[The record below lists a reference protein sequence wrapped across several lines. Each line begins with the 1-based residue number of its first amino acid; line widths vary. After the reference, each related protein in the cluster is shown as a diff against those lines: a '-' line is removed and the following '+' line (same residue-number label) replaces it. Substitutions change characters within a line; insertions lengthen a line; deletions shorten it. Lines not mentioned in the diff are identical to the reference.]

1 MSFTDSLPKDCVL
14 DRLRAMIIQEDTHY
28 AYESYFP
35 NTSWEEMELQA
46 QLNASWREKICQ
58 WSYNVVDHF
67 DLPREVVAI
76 SLDLF
81 DRYLATRGNQCSGNM
96 ALLASLTTLHI
107 AIKVHSEKNIK
118 VSTLA
123 SLSRGQFGAEHI
135 EQMEWR
141 LMNALGWKLHPP
153 TLFAFV
159 SHLLMVF
166 PSDVH
171 HSVRKELFEVA
182 IYMAELSVCD
192 SFFVKYPAS
201 TVAIA
206 AIINVMEDLPLS
218 RLSPRSRDEFWATLS
233 HHVSGFHPADIAAAR
248 DRLRAMFAA
257 SSPCNTQPSNSTYYE
272 PSVTNS
278 PTSTTEMQ
286 LDEAAS
292 IATTSSSSNFIK
304 SKATTNNNSNNNT
317 STDQFRYSPSP
328 TPSSQRM
335 MAAASASASPMSYCT
350 SRTSTRIASSPI
362 VADMQ

>member
-1 MSFTDSLPKDCVL
+1 MSFTESLPKDCVL

-28 AYESYFP
+28 SYESYFP

-141 LMNALGWKLHPP
+141 VMNALGWKLHPP

-159 SHLLMVF
+159 SHLLMLF
-166 PSDVH
+166 SNDVH
-171 HSVRKELFEVA
+171 HTVRKELFEVA

-192 SFFVKYPAS
+192 SYFVRFPAS
-201 TVAIA
+201 TVAMA

-218 RLSPRSRDEFWATLS
+218 RLSLRCRDDFWSTLS
-233 HHVSGFHPADIAAAR
+233 HHVSGFHPTDITAAQ
-248 DRLRAMFAA
+248 DRLRAMFSA
-257 SSPCNTQPSNSTYYE
+257 SSPSNNNTQPSTSTYYE
-272 PSVTNS
+272 PSNVTHS

-286 LDEAAS
+286 LDDATAS
-292 IATTSSSSNFIK
+292 IATSSSSSFFK
-304 SKATTNNNSNNNT
+304 SRPAAAAAVV
-317 STDQFRYSPSP
+317 DPQDGFRYSPSP
-328 TPSSQRM
+328 TASQRIM
-335 MAAASASASPMSYCT
+335 EPSPMSY
-350 SRTSTRIASSPI
+350 SRSSSRINSSPI
-362 VADMQ
+362 VMAGNIQ